1 MTDVDMF
8 QFNENGMRGGISY
21 IPNRN
26 GEANN
31 KYIKNCDTSKLSKYI
46 MYRDANNL
54 YGWAISQ
61 CLPAGGFKWMS
72 QKKINLATYTEDSKK
87 GFILEVDLEYPS
99 NLYK

>member
-1 MTDVDMF
+1 
-8 QFNENGMRGGISY
+8 
-21 IPNRN
+21 
-26 GEANN
+26 
-31 KYIKNCDTSKLSKYI
+31 

>member
-1 MTDVDMF
+1 
-8 QFNENGMRGGISY
+8 
-21 IPNRN
+21 
-26 GEANN
+26 
-31 KYIKNCDTSKLSKYI
+31 

-87 GFILEVDLEYPS
+87 GLILEVDLEIQAISIKKKHNDYPLAAEKIRVNKDILS
-99 NLYK
+99 NYCETIREKLGITSG